1 MAYIEWNDQYNLNLE
16 HIDLQH
22 QKLVAQINLLDE
34 NILKGSE
41 QDKIGE
47 ILNVLVSYTQKH
59 FRDEEDYMAEINYPE
74 LEAHKIEHEA
84 LIKEVANF
92 LVKRAEDNDFDSF
105 ELLLFLKEWLIDHI
119 LQSDKKIKAPQPV

>member
-1 MAYIEWNDQYNLNLE
+1 MEWKDQYNLNLE
-16 HIDLQH
+16 HIDQQH

-47 ILNVLVSYTQKH
+47 ILNALVSYTQQH
-59 FRDEEDYMAEINYPE
+59 FRDEETYMAEINYPE
-74 LEAHKIEHEA
+74 LEEHKIEHKA
-84 LIKEVANF
+84 LIKEVADF
-92 LVKRAEDNDFDSF
+92 LVKRAEDNNFDSF

>member
-1 MAYIEWNDQYNLNLE
+1 MAYMEWKDQYNLNLE
-16 HIDLQH
+16 HIDQQH

-47 ILNVLVSYTQKH
+47 ILNALVSYTQQH
-59 FRDEEDYMAEINYPE
+59 FRDEETYMAEINYPE
-74 LEAHKIEHEA
+74 LEEHKIEHKA
-84 LIKEVANF
+84 LIKEVADF
-92 LVKRAEDNDFDSF
+92 LVKRAEDNNFDSF